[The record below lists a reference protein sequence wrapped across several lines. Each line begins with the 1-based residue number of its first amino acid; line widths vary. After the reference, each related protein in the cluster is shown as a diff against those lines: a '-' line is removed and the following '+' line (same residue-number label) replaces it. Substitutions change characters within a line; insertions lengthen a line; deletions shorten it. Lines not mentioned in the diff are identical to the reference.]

1 MGKCKPELLNG
12 SYIIHRSY
20 RSYRPYRSYR
30 SYRSWIHP
38 PLTIQI
44 MQWEPIVRLVCK
56 NLGFRWTAVAGS
68 PVLSGLELSN
78 EVSNIPHQSRCRP
91 LTVTSGQKGWAC
103 NRGTTYTDRFSL
115 SRGLIN
121 LLGAQSRFG
130 DRPVKFQVV
139 LPQNG
144 MRS

>member
-1 MGKCKPELLNG
+1 
-12 SYIIHRSY
+12 
-20 RSYRPYRSYR
+20 
-30 SYRSWIHP
+30 
-38 PLTIQI
+38 

-121 LLGAQSRFG
+121 LSGAQSRFG
-130 DRPVKFQVV
+130 GQTSQIPSSSSTKRDAFLKGVKEDILYQMEGAKSFLQ
-139 LPQNG
+139 LPCVNV
-144 MRS
+144 SHA